1 MAARKSKSRAL
12 WAREIR
18 GKWEKSVQSIIETGR
33 TLQRAK
39 DALPH
44 GQFGKMIEIDL
55 PFGDRTSQMLMR
67 ISQNPVISN
76 PKNTSLL
83 PPSWTSLYEMTKFP
97 QSDLKSALKKG
108 VLGPDT
114 RIIDLKKYSTKL
126 RLRNNEKGRASR
138 AKPVSSRRS
147 KTAASATTAAS
158 AELEGLTG
166 RKFGCFL
173 VAPPWE
179 TMSTGDILALPVES
193 LAASNSH
200 LHIWVPSSFLRE
212 GLEAI
217 ECFGFTYKSSFVWT
231 KPGRIA
237 GDYWNEN
244 HELLLLGVRG
254 SRAFRSSQR
263 SWMELPRGKYGEK
276 PTRIRRLI
284 EKVSPGP
291 RLEMFATGKATPGW
305 TSCLE
310 APPARMRKAS

>member
-1 MAARKSKSRAL
+1 M
-12 WAREIR
+12 I
-18 GKWEKSVQSIIETGR
+18 QS
-33 TLQRAK
+33 
-39 DALPH
+39 
-44 GQFGKMIEIDL
+44 DL
-55 PFGDRTSQMLMR
+55 PFEQRTAQMLMR

-76 PKNTSLL
+76 AKNISLL
-83 PPSWTSLYEMTKFP
+83 PASWTILHEMTLFSQP
-97 QSDLKSALKKG
+97 DLKSALKKG
-108 VLGPDT
+108 ELGPDT
-114 RIIDLKKYSTKL
+114 KLSDLKQYRDRL
-126 RLRNNEKGRASR
+126 RIRNNEKGRASR
-138 AKPVSSRRS
+138 AKPVRSRRS
-147 KTAASATTAAS
+147 KTAASAITDAS

-166 RKFGCFL
+166 QKFGCIL
-173 VAPPWE
+173 IDPPWE
-179 TMSTGDILALPVES
+179 TMSTEDIFSLPVES
-193 LAASNSH
+193 MAARNSH

-231 KPGRIA
+231 KPGRGA
-237 GDYWNEN
+237 GDYWRES

-254 SRAFRSSQR
+254 SQAFRSSQR

-276 PTRIRRLI
+276 PIRIRRLI

>member
-1 MAARKSKSRAL
+1 MAAHKRKTRAV
-12 WAREIR
+12 WAQEISIS
-18 GKWEKSVQSIIETGR
+18 WEKSVQSIIETGR

-39 DALPH
+39 DALKH
-44 GQFGKMIEIDL
+44 GQFGKMIQSDL
-55 PFGDRTSQMLMR
+55 PFEQRTAQMLMR

-76 PKNTSLL
+76 AKNISLL
-83 PPSWTSLYEMTKFP
+83 PPNWTALYEMTNLSQP
-97 QSDLKSALKKG
+97 DLTSALKKG
-108 VLGPDT
+108 ELGPET
-114 RIIDLKKYSTKL
+114 RLSDLKQYRTHL

-138 AKPVSSRRS
+138 ANPTSRPRRA
-147 KTAASATTAAS
+147 KTTDAS

-179 TMSTGDILALPVES
+179 TMSTGDILSLPVES
-193 LAASNSH
+193 LAARNSH
-200 LHIWVPSSFLRE
+200 LHIWVPSSFLPE

-276 PTRIRRLI
+276 PARIRRLI
-284 EKVSPGP
+284 EKVSPEP

-310 APPARMRKAS
+310 APPARIKKAS

>member
-1 MAARKSKSRAL
+1 MAARKRKSRPI
-12 WAREIR
+12 WAREIK

-39 DALPH
+39 AALPH
-44 GQFGKMIEIDL
+44 GQFLKMIQSDL
-55 PFGDRTSQMLMR
+55 PFKQRTAQMLMR

-76 PKNTSLL
+76 AKNISLL
-83 PPSWTSLYEMTKFP
+83 PASWTILHEMTLFSQP
-97 QSDLKSALKKG
+97 DLKSALKKG
-108 VLGPDT
+108 ELGPDT
-114 RIIDLKKYSTKL
+114 RLSDLKQYNTQL
-126 RLRNNEKGRASR
+126 RQRNNEKGRASR

-147 KTAASATTAAS
+147 KTAASATTDAS

-179 TMSTGDILALPVES
+179 TMSTGDILSLPVES

-231 KPGRIA
+231 KPGQVD
-237 GDYWNEN
+237 GDYWREN

-254 SRAFRSSQR
+254 SRAFRSPQR

-284 EKVSPGP
+284 EKVSPEP

-310 APPARMRKAS
+310 APPARIKKAS